1 MMTKDQN
8 WHRRMWS
15 WLEDRTGLSSLTALA
30 EKKDVP
36 IHRHTIWYYLGGM
49 SLFLFLCQLVSG
61 VLLLFYYRPSA
72 GEAFESVHFIMAE
85 VEFGWLVRSLHAW
98 AANLMVF
105 TVLIHLFSVFLL
117 KAYRAPRDLT
127 WMSGVVLFV
136 LTLAFGFTGYLLP
149 WNELAFFATQVG
161 TEIVGVVPLVGE
173 FTRTLLRGGTDVTG
187 ATLTRFYAI
196 HVAILPATTILI
208 VGLHLLQVQ
217 RHGMSIPPDVERD
230 GSTRGR
236 MKFVPGFLLR
246 DMVGWLV
253 ALAVLAALAAFFPAH
268 LGDKA
273 DAFAPAPVGIKP
285 EWYFMY
291 MFHTLKLLP
300 AHILGLE
307 GEMLGVMSFAVAGL
321 FLLLVPF
328 LDRRRGPGEA
338 SKLFTVI
345 AIAMIA
351 YIVVLTAMGYM
362 ANPTH

>member
-1 MMTKDQN
+1 MTNDRR
-8 WHRRMWS
+8 WHRRLWA
-15 WLEDRTGLSSLTALA
+15 WLDDRIGLAPVADLA
-30 EKKDVP
+30 SKKEVP
-36 IHRHTIWYYLGGM
+36 IHRHSIWYYLGGM

-72 GEAFESVHFIMAE
+72 GEAFESVQFIMAE
-85 VEFGWLVRSLHAW
+85 VEFGWLIRSIHAW

-105 TVLIHLFSVFLL
+105 TVFIHLFSVFLL
-117 KAYRAPRDLT
+117 KAYRPPRDLT

-149 WNELAFFATQVG
+149 WNELAYFATKVG
-161 TEIVGVVPLVGE
+161 TEIVGVVPVIGG
-173 FTRTLLRGGTDVTG
+173 FMRTLARGGEDVTG

-196 HVAILPATTILI
+196 HVAILPAFMILLI
-208 VGLHLLQVQ
+208 GLHVMLVQ
-217 RHGMSIPPDVERD
+217 RHGMSVPPDIERD
-230 GSTRGR
+230 GSIRGY
-236 MKFVPGFLLR
+236 MKFVPNFALR
-246 DMVGWLV
+246 DVVGWLV
-253 ALAVLAALAAFFPAH
+253 ALAALGAAAAFFPAH

-307 GEMLGVMSFAVAGL
+307 GEILGVMAFALAGL
-321 FLLLVPF
+321 FLLLVPV

-338 SKLFTVI
+338 SRLFTVI
-345 AIAMIA
+345 ALAMIV
-351 YIVVLTAMGYM
+351 YIIVLTIMGYT
-362 ANPTH
+362 ANPVQ

>member
-1 MMTKDQN
+1 MTNQ
-8 WHRRMWS
+8 RRWYRRFGD
-15 WLEDRTGLSSLTALA
+15 WLDDRTGLSALSAVA

-36 IHRHTIWYYLGGM
+36 VHRHTIWYYLGGM

-85 VEFGWLVRSLHAW
+85 VKFGWLVRSLHAW

-105 TVLIHLFSVFLL
+105 TVFIHLFSVFLL

-149 WNELAFFATQVG
+149 WNELAFFATKVG
-161 TEIVGVVPLVGE
+161 TEIVGVVPFIGE
-173 FTRTLLRGGTDVTG
+173 FAKNLARGGTDVTG

-196 HVAILPATTILI
+196 HVAILPAATILL

-217 RHGMSIPPDVERD
+217 RHGMSIPPSVEKD
-230 GSTRGR
+230 GSTRGS
-236 MKFVPGFLLR
+236 MKFVPNFLLR
-246 DMVGWLV
+246 DAVGWLV
-253 ALAVLAALAAFFPAH
+253 ALAALAALAAFFPAH
-268 LGDKA
+268 LGEKA

-300 AHILGLE
+300 SHILGLE
-307 GEMLGVMSFAVAGL
+307 GEMLGVMAFALAGL

-328 LDRRRGPGEA
+328 LDRKRAPGEA
-338 SKLFTVI
+338 SRLMTVI
-345 AIAMIA
+345 ALAMIA
-351 YIVVLTAMGYM
+351 YIIVLTVMGYT
-362 ANPTH
+362 ANPTQ

>member
-1 MMTKDQN
+1 MSD
-8 WHRRMWS
+8 HRRWYRRLGA
-15 WLEDRTGLSSLTALA
+15 WLDDRTGLASLSAVA
-30 EKKDVP
+30 KKKDVP
-36 IHRHTIWYYLGGM
+36 VHRHTIWYYLGGM
-49 SLFLFLCQLVSG
+49 SLFLFICQLFSG

-85 VEFGWLVRSLHAW
+85 VKFGWLVRSLHAW

-105 TVLIHLFSVFLL
+105 TVFIHLFSVFLL

-149 WNELAFFATQVG
+149 WNELAFFATKVG
-161 TEIVGVVPLVGE
+161 TEIVGVVPFIGE
-173 FTRTLLRGGTDVTG
+173 FAKSLARGGTDVTG

-196 HVAILPATTILI
+196 HVAILPAATILL

-217 RHGMSIPPDVERD
+217 RHGMSIPPSIERE

-236 MKFVPGFLLR
+236 MKFVPNFLLR
-246 DMVGWLV
+246 DAVGWLV
-253 ALAVLAALAAFFPAH
+253 ALAALAALAAFFPAH
-268 LGDKA
+268 LGEKA

-300 AHILGLE
+300 SHILGLE
-307 GEMLGVMSFAVAGL
+307 GEMLGVMGFAVAGL

-338 SKLFTVI
+338 SKLFTII
-345 AIAMIA
+345 ALAMIA
-351 YIVVLTAMGYM
+351 YIIVLTAMGYM
-362 ANPTH
+362 ANPTQ